1 MTVLSFWSEM
11 RWSEMQWAEKG
22 VTNARAYIMHAS
34 YEIIDKNVW
43 ESKQRYNGKKRHEL
57 SCQSNIMCTVH
68 CTLYTVQCTMHIILD
83 WQLSSCRFFPVISLF
98 TFPHIFVYYLIRDQ
112 KVRTVMVRVRG
123 LG

>member
-1 MTVLSFWSEM
+1 MDGKVNKDIT
-11 RWSEMQWAEKG
+11 
-22 VTNARAYIMHAS
+22 
-34 YEIIDKNVW
+34 
-43 ESKQRYNGKKRHEL
+43 GKKRHEL
-57 SCQSNIMCTVH
+57 SCQSNIMYIVH
-68 CTLYTVQCTMHIILD
+68 CALYTVQCTVYSAQCTMYIILD